1 MGKII
6 GRQNNTYVHADTY
19 GGREAELGFSKGGKK
34 KAGTQS
40 SLNQDMNLA
49 PLSNGHRKKVRL

>member
-19 GGREAELGFSKGGKK
+19 GGREDELGFSKGGKK

-40 SLNQDMNLA
+40 SLNQDI
-49 PLSNGHRKKVRL
+49 